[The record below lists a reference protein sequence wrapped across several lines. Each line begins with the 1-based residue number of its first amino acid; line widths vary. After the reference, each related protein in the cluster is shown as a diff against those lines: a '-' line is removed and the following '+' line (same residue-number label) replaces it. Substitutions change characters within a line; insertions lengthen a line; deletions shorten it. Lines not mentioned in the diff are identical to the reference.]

1 MEGLQTVKVL
11 EEQPPDLVKPPT
23 GRPSPADIAGIA
35 KGSYTEIVGITA
47 PSEAAS
53 GAEVSIE
60 VKVKNIWDK
69 SFYIAVTGRY
79 NGVDIAFKPDY
90 ANVGAGATYSFTSSF
105 TMPNKGVKLDIW
117 SFYWTGTEWYQD
129 DYGYVNIALAALAK
143 SEFRGFG
150 VNEYNKT

>member
-1 MEGLQTVKVL
+1 MEGLQTIKVL
-11 EEQPPDLVKPPT
+11 EEQPPDLIKPPI
-23 GRPSPADIAGIA
+23 GRPSPDIAGIA

-53 GAEVSIE
+53 GAKVSIG

-79 NGVDIAFKPDY
+79 DGIDIAFKPDY
-90 ANVGAGATYSFTSSF
+90 ASVGAGATYSFTSSF
-105 TMPNKGVKLDIW
+105 TMPNKSVKLDVW
-117 SFYWTGTEWYQD
+117 SFYWTGTEWHQD
-129 DYGYVNIALAALAK
+129 DYRYVNIALAALK

-150 VNEYNKT
+150 VAEYNKA

>member
-1 MEGLQTVKVL
+1 MGLDL
-11 EEQPPDLVKPPT
+11 EYVVSPKHRLSDLVRPPI
-23 GRPSPADIAGIA
+23 GRPSPGIAGIA
-35 KGSYTEIVGITA
+35 KGSYTDIIEIIA

-53 GAEVSIE
+53 GAKVSIE

-69 SFYIAVTGRY
+69 SFYIAATGQY
-79 NGVDIAFKPDY
+79 DGIDIAFSPDY

-105 TMPNKGVKLDIW
+105 TMPNKGVKVDVW

-129 DYGYVNIALAALAK
+129 DYDYVNIVLAALK